1 MLEVGRAPT
10 IPAICILLFH
20 FYFTLLRESSR
31 TFVLFLF
38 KSWGSTPK
46 HCNPQRHSGRV
57 VVGRSLLP
65 FPCYVI
71 LYFLGETLIF
81 FFSVFIFVLFFVF
94 FFLFQCI
101 SELLACVRCAC
112 RFQYDIT
119 ALHCPLPFTALRCT
133 SYLCRRFVTRVC
145 KISCSISSRM
155 NQRRHGVCWM
165 CRQVKEHTQTY
176 PSPGSCLPFH
186 CAYGRLHSA
195 FHSHCSSIIP
205 VNILLVVLYTF
216 TGIIIAFLPSDD
228 QCADCVSIAK
238 NYEQKMKRR

>member
-1 MLEVGRAPT
+1 MFLIHVFLSFSFVFY
-10 IPAICILLFH
+10 IL
-20 FYFTLLRESSR
+20 
-31 TFVLFLF
+31 FVLFICL
-38 KSWGSTPK
+38 S
-46 HCNPQRHSGRV
+46 
-57 VVGRSLLP
+57 
-65 FPCYVI
+65 
-71 LYFLGETLIF
+71 
-81 FFSVFIFVLFFVF
+81 FSF
-94 FFLFQCI
+94 FQCVWI
-101 SELLACVRCAC
+101 FAGVCVIRCAC